1 MIVKRFFKGIFAI
14 NVIFILSAMSVSLYS
29 CQNEDVAND
38 KVSQQE
44 AATFMDKS
52 IELLAQFM
60 QADVVVKNKTIQCV
74 EQHTV
79 DGDTTSLKNENTLIP
94 TDGTKTVYVVFP
106 EGTSQNVKNLYSE
119 IMSVQDMAILERM
132 TAAEFTTMTPPDS
145 AYAFQMSEE
154 KVKEELT
161 PMTQASIKYLTS
173 FGVST
178 LELIEMVSELN
189 TDITSLIPLA
199 LVIAE
204 YQMFEAKDSLPTLT
218 GYNPMSLFATP
229 TYAIGTKDNLDW
241 SAMGLCAFNA
251 VGGHVIYSV
260 FHKGIIAGLTIAGM
274 KTILVKVISR
284 TMGVIGTA
292 ITIAEFVN
300 CMRDNGKC
308 VFEIKPQS
316 NLEGKI
322 LDELN
327 KGQIPRDRPNLI
339 P

>member
-14 NVIFILSAMSVSLYS
+14 NVIFIISAMSVSLYS
-29 CQNEDVAND
+29 CQNEDVANA

-79 DGDTTSLKNENTLIP
+79 DGDTTSLKNENNLIP

-178 LELIEMVSELN
+178 LELIEMVTELN

-204 YQMFEAKDSLPTLT
+204 YQMNEAIKNLPPLM
-218 GYNPMSLFATP
+218 GYNPFTFLATP
-229 TYAIGTKDNLDW
+229 TFANEYDAQIFLDCAMKAAIGFSLEGISRLGISQAITL
-241 SAMGLCAFNA
+241 
-251 VGGHVIYSV
+251 SV
-260 FHKGIIAGLTIAGM
+260 M
-274 KTILVKVISR
+274 KTALKSILIK
-284 TMGVIGTA
+284 TMGVIGVV
-292 ITIAEFVN
+292 ITVAHFTN
-300 CMRDNGKC
+300 CMLEKGKC
-308 VFEIKPQS
+308 VFAITAPSDFENKLNDAIGNNVLPKD
-316 NLEGKI
+316 KI
-322 LDELN
+322 PY
-327 KGQIPRDRPNLI
+327 K
-339 P
+339 

>member
-44 AATFMDKS
+44 ATTFMDKS

-79 DGDTTSLKNENTLIP
+79 DGDTTSLKNENNLIP

-229 TYAIGTKDNLDW
+229 TYAIGTKDNFDW

-260 FHKGIIAGLTIAGM
+260 FYKGIIAGLTIAGM

-284 TMGVIGTA
+284 TMGVIGAA
-292 ITIAEFVN
+292 IAIAEFVN

-322 LDELN
+322 LDALN